1 MKQKHNRDKQTLKTD
16 DAVSNVVVMMLILS
30 VIVIAFSVF
39 VGIYL
44 PQMKETSEMMHS
56 EEVKSAF
63 LKFSSDM
70 DSVYSRGQAGT
81 YSEVFSLG
89 GGDILLSSSKSAGTV
104 EIETIPLIP
113 LSVPSSK
120 ILKIYYT
127 KKRQINSN
135 NEPGNYEENTSCES
149 PAAINLTTVKV
160 SYTPVLPYWEEQG
173 YWYEKGVVWV
183 RKGTVDTP
191 VSSALRSAGEG
202 NTQMSQTAASWL
214 KKMNPVYLTEN
225 TTFTVTPGGEEKVPK
240 ITKETQSIYTMTL
253 VNVSADENHRFLS
266 GSGDA
271 RLKISAEPPSE
282 ITEYVLGSMP
292 PEINGVPVSLNA
304 GSLLRVTQI
313 DVKVSVE

>member
-1 MKQKHNRDKQTLKTD
+1 
-16 DAVSNVVVMMLILS
+16 MMLILS

-56 EEVKSAF
+56 EDVKSAI

-104 EIETIPLIP
+104 EIGDEEFAEIRIP
-113 LSVPSSK
+113 
-120 ILKIYYT
+120 YT
-127 KKRQINSN
+127 KKTVIQSSGTT
-135 NEPGNYEENTSCES
+135 NETPEDGVI
-149 PAAINLTTVKV
+149 PLTTVKV

-183 RKGTVDTP
+183 QKGDVSIP
-191 VSSALRSAGEG
+191 VSSALRSVGEG
-202 NTQMSQTAASWL
+202 DEQMKQTAASWL
-214 KKMNPVYLTEN
+214 QMMNPRYLTEN
-225 TTFTVTPGGEEKVPK
+225 KSVTVTTDSSGNVTKEEK
-240 ITKETQSIYTMTL
+240 TQYIYTMTL
-253 VNVSADENHRFLS
+253 VNVSADGHSFLS
-266 GSGDA
+266 GSGNA
-271 RLKISAEPPSE
+271 KLKISAELPSQ
-282 ITEYVLGSMP
+282 ITEYELSSDMEVKYKLSGNTEDDSDDESITLMHGTLP
-292 PEINGVPVSLNA
+292 
-304 GSLLRVTQI
+304 SLLRVTKI

>member
-1 MKQKHNRDKQTLKTD
+1 MQKHNRDKQTLKTD

-70 DSVYSRGQAGT
+70 DSVYSRGQAGI

-104 EIETIPLIP
+104 EIKDKELAEISIPYTNKTTIH
-113 LSVPSSK
+113 SDG
-120 ILKIYYT
+120 T
-127 KKRQINSN
+127 R
-135 NEPGNYEENTSCES
+135 EEITDGES
-149 PAAINLTTVKV
+149 PEIINLNTVNV

-173 YWYEKGVVWV
+173 YWYENGVVWV
-183 RKGTVDTP
+183 QKGENTEVPVSNNLYSRDAGYAQMDKTAESWIEWMKPKLIETNKTP
-191 VSSALRSAGEG
+191 VSVTFKEE
-202 NTQMSQTAASWL
+202 
-214 KKMNPVYLTEN
+214 NPLQID
-225 TTFTVTPGGEEKVPK
+225 K
-240 ITKETQSIYTMTL
+240 ITYTCQYIYSMTV
-253 VNVSADENHRFLS
+253 VNVSADENHNFLS
-266 GSGDA
+266 GSGNA
-271 RLKISAEPPSE
+271 KLKISAPSE
-282 ITEYVLGSMP
+282 ITEYELSDTQI
-292 PEINGVPVSLNA
+292 EINEEQISLNA
-304 GSLLRVTQI
+304 NSLLRVTVI

>member
-1 MKQKHNRDKQTLKTD
+1 MKQKHNTDRRSLKKD

-30 VIVIAFSVF
+30 VVVIVFSVF

-56 EEVKSAF
+56 EDVKSAF

-89 GGDILLSSSKSAGTV
+89 GGEILLSSSKSAGTV
-104 EIETIPLIP
+104 EIEDEVLATVHIPYMKKTVIQ
-113 LSVPSSK
+113 SSGTTK
-120 ILKIYYT
+120 ETPVGGTDTVKLK
-127 KKRQINSN
+127 
-135 NEPGNYEENTSCES
+135 
-149 PAAINLTTVKV
+149 TVKV

-183 RKGTVDTP
+183 QKGDVNTP
-191 VSSALRSAGEG
+191 VSSALHSETDGK
-202 NTQMSQTAASWL
+202 NQMNQTTGSWL

-225 TTFTVTPGGEEKVPK
+225 KTFTVTKDSEGNVKDITEK
-240 ITKETQSIYTMTL
+240 TQSVYTMTL
-253 VNVSADENHRFLS
+253 VDVSADENHTFLS

-271 RLKISAEPPSE
+271 KLKISAEVLPE
-282 ITEYVLGSMP
+282 ITEYELSDTLP
-292 PEINGVPVSLNA
+292 DINGTTVSLNA
-304 GSLLRVTQI
+304 GSLLRVTKI
-313 DVKVSVE
+313 AAKVSVE